1 MQEALNAVDATVL
14 LEVACDQKLCQ
25 KLCMRG
31 DVDGCEQAQ
40 REKVRVTLSMVCTQ
54 RERIRVRIGS
64 VSKLR
69 QEKRL
74 SEFRER
80 QIRL

>member
-1 MQEALNAVDATVL
+1 MQETLNAVNATVL
-14 LEVACDQKLCQ
+14 LRGSLRSEALPEA
-25 KLCMRG
+25 LYEG
-31 DVDGCEQAQ
+31 DVDDCEQAQ
-40 REKVRVTLSMVCTQ
+40 REILRVTLSTVY
-54 RERIRVRIGS
+54 ERIRVRIGS

>member
-1 MQEALNAVDATVL
+1 MQEALNAVNATVL
-14 LEVACDQKLCQ
+14 L
-25 KLCMRG
+25 RG
-31 DVDGCEQAQ
+31 SLRSEALPEALYEGDFDKCEQAQ
-40 REKVRVTLSMVCTQ
+40 REKVRVTLSMVY
-54 RERIRVRIGS
+54 ERIRMRIGS

>member
-1 MQEALNAVDATVL
+1 MQETLNAVDATVVFKGSL
-14 LEVACDQKLCQ
+14 RSEALPEALYE
-25 KLCMRG
+25 G
-31 DVDGCEQAQ
+31 DFDKCEQAQ
-40 REKVRVTLSMVCTQ
+40 REKVRVTLSMMY
-54 RERIRVRIGS
+54 ERTRMRIAS

-80 QIRL
+80 QTRL